1 MFQDSQ
7 AHDILFFSSLF
18 AFYNLPFVYHHNMSY
33 YRMWN
38 FIRSWLMLM
47 CMITLNFPGIEDMTR
62 KRSELQQLLDEQ
74 EDEKITLQREVEKM
88 SFRLAQINAS
98 LSQMTAARNEYD
110 QTVAE
115 TESAYAKVS
124 VYTII
129 FSQILD
135 FIRHD

>member
-1 MFQDSQ
+1 MK
-7 AHDILFFSSLF
+7 
-18 AFYNLPFVYHHNMSY
+18 
-33 YRMWN
+33 
-38 FIRSWLMLM
+38 
-47 CMITLNFPGIEDMTR
+47 R
-62 KRSELQQLLDEQ
+62 KRSELQQLIDEQ